1 MARKVPV
8 RKSVIGHRAH
18 VRRLGPE
25 PANEADAAL
34 NEFMNEVENQQN
46 ETTVT
51 WTSDGHPQKQVFD
64 NRKDAN
70 YFARILEER
79 GRNDV
84 QVSLPKRRE
93 PLRAYAR
100 EFRAAGMPREANVA
114 SELAQEHGR
123 IRRLMT
129 SSRNPRLE
137 RAYGRSVFLDRQ
149 GRYHYR
155 DNGEFVFSED

>member
-123 IRRLMT
+123 IRHFADQ
-129 SSRNPRLE
+129 